1 MTTRRDN
8 AFRQANTPSGV
19 AALSVGVIRWPE
31 SLNQLAGIDVQASR
45 QLEQVVQVQVTAA
58 PLDLAKERP
67 MDAATGGQGFLA
79 EALGLSLGTD
89 SIAKGTGGWGD
100 GLGHDHPNPIRP
112 DYPCP
117 ERSCPMC
124 SCPGRV
130 PALLRSSR
138 PNKEANCADR
148 LVPTASPCSGAPS
161 GACRV
166 ADVCARIE
174 RGCTCCRQ
182 RPPKSRIRDQ

>member
-1 MTTRRDN
+1 M
-8 AFRQANTPSGV
+8 
-19 AALSVGVIRWPE
+19 AALSVGVVRWPE

-89 SIAKGTGGWGD
+89 SFAKGTGGWGD

-138 PNKEANCADR
+138 PNKEANVLTDSSRPHRRVQALR
-148 LVPTASPCSGAPS
+148 AVLVVLLMTAA
-161 GACRV
+161 AYR
-166 ADVCARIE
+166 A
-174 RGCTCCRQ
+174 GCTCCRQ
-182 RPPKSRIRDQ
+182 RSPKSRIRDR